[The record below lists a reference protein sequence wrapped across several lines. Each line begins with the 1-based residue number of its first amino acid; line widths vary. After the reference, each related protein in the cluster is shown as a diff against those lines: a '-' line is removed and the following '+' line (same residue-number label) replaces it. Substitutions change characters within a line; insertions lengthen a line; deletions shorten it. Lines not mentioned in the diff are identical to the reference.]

1 MSRPN
6 PGPRDRSNYFVSSTI
21 NMVRSFKFSY
31 IKQMSRMR
39 NKDLNVVSRRGA
51 AKSIHKNTG
60 GWTIGHSFNLNFT
73 FVYYFYSVGH
83 CF

>member
-1 MSRPN
+1 MRRPN

-39 NKDLNVVSRRGA
+39 NKDLNVVSRRRT
-51 AKSIHKNTG
+51 AKSIHLYSRGTG
-60 GWTIGHSFNLNFT
+60 LPDVFEAF
-73 FVYYFYSVGH
+73 
-83 CF
+83 

>member
-39 NKDLNVVSRRGA
+39 NKDLNVVSRREV
-51 AKSIHKNTG
+51 AKSIH
-60 GWTIGHSFNLNFT
+60 
-73 FVYYFYSVGH
+73 
-83 CF
+83 